1 MTHVLHPTLPYA
13 VWTDPAMWR
22 LPGVAPAGPDDWLQV
37 DDAYAGQMALRDT
50 LIADQRAAVVA
61 MQDGA
66 RAAAEEALEH
76 GLDWAQGHGGYQ
88 FGAGQITRADGVT
101 IHPDPDTPMVTL
113 GRLFQQDICLMER
126 RGDAHV
132 LTGAV
137 LCFPASWTL
146 AQKIGKPLIG
156 IHTPVPEYDADL
168 ARRVQRL
175 FDGIRPDRAL
185 WRANAL
191 FYGDPALHQPK
202 PEGAVRGDA
211 GPDAAYLRSEKQ
223 VLKRLPRTGAVVFS
237 IHTWL
242 VARASLTPAQTAGLA
257 SARLGTV

>member
-13 VWTDPAMWR
+13 VWTDPVMWR

-37 DDAYAGQMALRDT
+37 DGAYAGQMALRDA
-50 LIADQRAAVVA
+50 LIADRQDTVVA
-61 MQDGA
+61 MLDSA
-66 RAAAEEALEH
+66 RPAAEETLEH
-76 GLDWAQGHGGYQ
+76 ALGWAQRHGGYQ
-88 FGAGQITRADGVT
+88 IGEAQITRPDGVT
-101 IHPDPDTPMVTL
+101 IYPDPDTPLVTL

-146 AQKIGKPLIG
+146 AEKIGKPLIA
-156 IHTPVPEYDADL
+156 IHRPVPEYDGNL
-168 ARRVQRL
+168 AQRVQRL
-175 FDGIRPDRAL
+175 FDAIRPDRPL

-202 PEGAVRGDA
+202 PEGTVRGDA
-211 GPDAAYLRSEKQ
+211 GPEAAYLRSEKQ
-223 VLKRLPRTGAVVFS
+223 VLKRLPRTDAVVFS

-242 VARASLTPAQTAGLA
+242 VTRASLTPAQAAGLA
-257 SARLGTV
+257 SARVGTV